1 MVEDSSILLNLL
13 YIKSRVESSK
23 DLIKIQY
30 STLQTP
36 SVDTGNNT

>member
-1 MVEDSSILLNLL
+1 MVENSSILLNLP

-23 DLIKIQY
+23 DLIEIRY

-36 SVDTGNNT
+36 SVDTGNKT